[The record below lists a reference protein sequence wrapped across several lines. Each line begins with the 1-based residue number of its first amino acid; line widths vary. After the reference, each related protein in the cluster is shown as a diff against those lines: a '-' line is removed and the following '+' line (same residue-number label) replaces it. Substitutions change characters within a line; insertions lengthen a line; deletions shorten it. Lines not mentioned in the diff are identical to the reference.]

1 MEEMTK
7 AELLKKLQDTEK
19 QLKEANTLNEQLKEG
34 VEKAEQTAKQA
45 LTEFKGVNETL
56 SEYKKKLQETEE
68 ALQKVK
74 EDYYNEVEEG
84 NGATASIMEEAQLKN
99 EAYGFIIS
107 QGLLDKFIAKRIS
120 REREPL
126 EAALDYLLLSAEAF
140 GDWIKDL

>member
-1 MEEMTK
+1 MKEKTVKELMEE
-7 AELLKKLQDTEK
+7 LQA
-19 QLKEANTLNEQLKEG
+19 KEEQLRKANELNKE
-34 VEKAEQTAKQA
+34 
-45 LTEFKGVNETL
+45 L
-56 SEYKKKLQETEE
+56 SEKYNSL
-68 ALQKVK
+68 K
-74 EDYYNEVEEG
+74 EDYYKEIEEG
-84 NGATASIMEEAQLKN
+84 NGSTASIMEEAQLKN

>member
-7 AELLKKLQDTEK
+7 AELLKKLKETEK
-19 QLKEANTLNEQLKEG
+19 QLQEANTLNEQLKEG
-34 VEKAEQTAKQA
+34 VKKAEQTAKQA
-45 LTEFKGVNETL
+45 LTEFKGVNATL